1 MSKVRRMAVYT
12 QKEFEKILKVNGYR
26 FNRQNGDHL
35 IYVND
40 GGRHISVKYPINP
53 CISRRLIKE
62 YNLKID

>member
-1 MSKVRRMAVYT
+1 MVKVRRMAVYT
-12 QKEFEKILKVNGYR
+12 QRDFERILKTNGYS
-26 FNRQNGDHL
+26 FKRQKGDHL

-62 YNLKID
+62 YNLAIK